1 MSDTGNLLKVETLEE
16 LENIL
21 ATTEH
26 VVVVFGAQDWCT
38 WCKKL
43 APHVE
48 KAAGLL
54 SRITFLDVDIDHVEG
69 VKENYGIMSVPQ
81 VWYYEDAHN
90 GLPGVPVKGRTAI
103 QLVDELGYA

>member
-1 MSDTGNLLKVETLEE
+1 MSNDIIKVESLEA
-16 LENIL
+16 LESIL

-26 VVVVFGAQDWCT
+26 VVVVFSAKDWCIP
-38 WCKKL
+38 CQRL
-43 APHVE
+43 EPHIE

-54 SRITFLDVDIDHVEG
+54 SRITFLDVDIDHVDG

-103 QLVDELGYA
+103 QLVTELGY